1 MALTFDLDASEIHGT
16 YQEDV
21 DESVARLLGQAV
33 GTRIAGGRLVVGG
46 DTRESTPALKEALIA
61 GALSTGCEVY
71 DVGILPTPILYFAKD
86 RLWAE
91 GAVMVTGSNLPHT
104 ENGFHFTLGKLPTT
118 ELELQEI
125 REALENRGP
134 FATGGGERYKH
145 DILGAYASYMIA
157 RFVPAAPLSVVVDTI
172 NGTMSDIALNT
183 LSFLGYEVTDC
194 GSLDTDDNRTP
205 DPFLPENVGMLSR
218 NVLTNQ
224 AQLGVA
230 YDGDGDQVVFA
241 DEQGS
246 ILTSEQTLILF
257 ARALLAYQ
265 PGSLIAYNAGFADF
279 VSEEIRKVGGKP
291 MPLNAG
297 SMGIKRRM
305 LEQGAVLGADGQ
317 GHYYFRA
324 MGGDDALYATLVML
338 RIVSRYDGALEPIIA
353 DLVTGS

>member
-1 MALTFDLDASEIHGT
+1 MALAFDLDASEIHGI
-16 YQEDV
+16 YQADF
-21 DESVARLLGQAV
+21 DESLARLLGQTI
-33 GTRIAGGRLVVGG
+33 GTRLAGGRLVVGG
-46 DTRESTPALKEALIA
+46 DTRESTPSLKEALIA

-91 GAVMVTGSNLPHT
+91 GAVMVTGSNHPPA
-104 ENGFHFTLGKLPTT
+104 ENGFHFTIGNLPTT
-118 ELELQEI
+118 ELELLEI
-125 REALENRGP
+125 REVLENRGP
-134 FATGGGERYKH
+134 FATGGGERYEH
-145 DILGAYASYMIA
+145 DILGAYESFMVA
-157 RFVPAAPLSVVVDTI
+157 RFVPATPQSVVVDTI
-172 NGTMSDIALNT
+172 NGTMGEIALGT
-183 LSFLGYEVTDC
+183 LRFLGYEVTDC
-194 GSLDTDDNRTP
+194 GSLTKDDRTP

-246 ILTSEQTLILF
+246 ILTPEQTLVLF
-257 ARALLAYQ
+257 ARAVLAYQ
-265 PGSLIAYNAGFADF
+265 PGSLIVYDANFAGFC
-279 VSEEIRKVGGKP
+279 SEEIRKVGGKP
-291 MPLNAG
+291 VPLSAG
-297 SMGIKRRM
+297 SMGIKRQM

-338 RIVSRYDGALEPIIA
+338 RIVSRYDGALGPIIA
-353 DLVTGS
+353 DLVTDS